1 MAYSLNEKHLIVNYH
16 YVENP
21 DSSKSGIVPCSVADF
36 EKQVKFLSENY
47 RIVPV
52 PEVFRAAQE
61 GGSEKLCALTF
72 DDGLNDQYENALPIL
87 EKYKTA
93 ASFFIITS
101 VFSGRLPTAHKIHNL
116 LSKVPVGQLVDK
128 FNGFLKDFYPDL
140 VENYLIPKDR
150 RLTQKRLHEDLITA
164 NFKETMIMIPEDMK
178 GRFLRFGFKTF
189 GLNEKKIS
197 KELFMNKDRV
207 RLLQKAG
214 MYIGNH
220 SHHHYA
226 LNVINEE
233 TLRNDLRLSKDVL
246 VDILGEQ
253 PDVFSYPH
261 GRSNEGARKIL
272 REEGIKYAVTID
284 KRAIEKN
291 DEPLLIPRY
300 DTNDIRDFLK

>member
-1 MAYSLNEKHLIVNYH
+1 MFSLEDNHIIVNYH
-16 YVENP
+16 YVEDPRP
-21 DSSKSGIVPCSVADF
+21 DKQGIAPCFVSDF

-47 RIVPV
+47 RIVSV
-52 PEVFRAAQE
+52 SEVFRTAKE
-61 GGSEKLCALTF
+61 NGSEKLCAITF
-72 DDGLNDQYENALPIL
+72 DDGLNDQYDNALPIL
-87 EKYKTA
+87 KKYKAPAT
-93 ASFFIITS
+93 FFIITS

-116 LSKVPVGQLVDK
+116 LSRVPVGQLVDK
-128 FNGFLKDFYPDL
+128 FNGFLKEFYPDL

-164 NFKETMIMIPEDMK
+164 NFKETMIMAPEDMK

-197 KELFMNKDRV
+197 KELFMDKDRV

-246 VDILGEQ
+246 LDILGEQ
-253 PDVFSYPH
+253 PKVFSYPH
-261 GRSNEGARKIL
+261 GRSNDAARKIL
-272 REEGIKYAVTID
+272 QEEGIEYAVTID

-300 DTNDIRDFLK
+300 DTNDIKRLAS

>member
-21 DSSKSGIVPCSVADF
+21 DPSKSGIVPCSVPDF

-47 RIVPV
+47 RIVLV

-61 GGSEKLCALTF
+61 DGPEKLCALTF

-87 EKYKTA
+87 QKYKTA

-116 LSKVPVGQLVDK
+116 LSRVPVGQLADK
-128 FNGFLKDFYPDL
+128 FNNFLKEFYPDL

-197 KELFMNKDRV
+197 KELFMDESRV
-207 RLLQKAG
+207 RSLKKAG

-233 TLRNDLRLSKDVL
+233 TLRNDLRLSKGVL
-246 VDILGEQ
+246 ADILGEQ

-261 GRSNEGARKIL
+261 GRGNESARKIL
-272 REEGIKYAVTID
+272 REEDLKYAVTIE